1 MGRTRL
7 RNRYIDESSHTDP
20 CRLPQSQPQRKVAV
34 FQSKIL
40 PQYQISLIA
49 HFVLAGILL
58 GSAFPKPCSC
68 GLRRLKILKNLF
80 RIIQKQFRFTP
91 CFSPISERT
100 PRTERR
106 STTYETIQHAPPQP
120 GNQDPADRRR
130 IRRLYRPA
138 FSLWNEPV

>member
-1 MGRTRL
+1 MNGG
-7 RNRYIDESSHTDP
+7 IWHFPS
-20 CRLPQSQPQRKVAV
+20 CRDSRKKKFSVSPVQRAEKPFSKVSLAEKKKAPYTPE
-34 FQSKIL
+34 FAATKSKIL

-80 RIIQKQFRFTP
+80 RIIKKQFRFTP

-120 GNQDPADRRR
+120 CSQDPADR
-130 IRRLYRPA
+130 
-138 FSLWNEPV
+138 

>member
-40 PQYQISLIA
+40 PQYQNSLFA
-49 HFVLAGILL
+49 HFAPAGILL
-58 GSAFPKPCSC
+58 GSAFPKPCLY
-68 GLRRLKILKNLF
+68 GLRRLKIPQNNF
-80 RIIQKQFRFTP
+80 RIFQKQFRFTP

-106 STTYETIQHAPPQP
+106 SADHETIQHTAPQP
-120 GNQDPADRRR
+120 GSQDTHDRGR
-130 IRRLYRPA
+130 ITA
-138 FSLWNEPV
+138 FLPLTAGERISP